1 MSGGSY
7 AVPLVLFGR
16 TGGGIVPLLHKIAGV
31 VIICAVVL
39 GLTLPGTR
47 GREKGETA
55 ERAGAKSSVT
65 PTAKAAGVSVAPSAG
80 GSASP
85 SVSVSAPIPAAAPGA
100 VAAKANELGQ
110 VPVIM
115 YHRILKKPE
124 LSLDRSTKELYD
136 ELTTLAKS
144 GYYPITAAEFV
155 GGRFN
160 VPAGR
165 HPVVLTFD
173 DSTPGHFGLDAAGN
187 PKPDTAVAII
197 EQVARE
203 NPGFRPVA
211 TFYLNKDLF
220 GMDPVQAG
228 AGLKWLQ
235 QRGFE
240 LGNHTVTHPNLAGMS
255 EKGVRKEIGGME
267 DEILKLTGAHTTT
280 FAYPFGS
287 VPKKEAWAEKEGGRY
302 AFQGMFLAGWRPA
315 MSPFDG
321 EFDRWKIDRVRSE
334 GKIKEN
340 DCTKYCSTAWLEYLD
355 KHPDERYTSDG
366 DPNTVTFPKAAEDRI
381 AKQYRARARTY

>member
-1 MSGGSY
+1 
-7 AVPLVLFGR
+7 V
-16 TGGGIVPLLHKIAGV
+16 IV
-31 VIICAVVL
+31 CAVVL
-39 GLTLPGTR
+39 GLTLPGERR
-47 GREKGETA
+47 GRDGGSSA
-55 ERAGAKSSVT
+55 ERAGAASRAA
-65 PTAKAAGVSVAPSAG
+65 PGAAPAAQAAKAGATPAASASG
-80 GSASP
+80 TASP
-85 SVSVSAPIPAAAPGA
+85 SASASAPIPAAAPAA

-110 VPVIM
+110 VPVLM

-136 ELTTLAKS
+136 ELTRLAKD
-144 GYYPITAAEFV
+144 GYYPITAAEFT
-155 GGRFN
+155 GGRFA

-173 DSTPGHFGLDAAGN
+173 DSTPGHFALDAQGN

-220 GMDPVQAG
+220 GMDDVQAA

-235 QRGFE
+235 QHGFE
-240 LGNHTVTHPNLAGMS
+240 IGNHTMTHPSLAGMS

-267 DEILKLTGAHTTT
+267 DEIVQLTGTHTTT

-287 VPKKEAWAEKEGGRY
+287 VPKKAAWAEKDGGRY
-302 AFQGMFLAGWRPA
+302 SFQGMFLAGWRPA
-315 MSPFDG
+315 LSPFDDD
-321 EFDRWKIDRVRSE
+321 FDRWKIDRIRSE

-340 DCTKYCSTAWLEYLD
+340 DCKKYCSTAWLDYLD

-366 DPNTVTFPKAAEDRI
+366 DPNTVTFPKAAEDRL
-381 AKQYRARARTY
+381 AKEYRDRARTY